1 MKFSNMIDRPYGVDW
16 LWKWKDQE
24 PIKVVTG
31 IRRCGKSTLLSMFQ
45 NQLTESGIADGQIV
59 AINFEHPDFIELD
72 NSAGVWKYL
81 KPRIFKGRTTYV
93 FLDEIQRVKDFEK
106 VVDGLFTLP
115 DVDVYITGSNS
126 YLLSGELAT
135 YLSGRYVTLHLM
147 PLSFQEYYRGVASGG
162 SPERAYRDYLAFTS
176 FPHNRAWD
184 AEPSLVADY
193 LEGIVNTVLRKDVI
207 NRNAFRNPVALDA
220 VTRYIFD
227 NIGNL
232 TSIRNIACVLKSE
245 GVSIDASSVEDYVSA
260 LCGAYLAYKA
270 VPKDLRGRELLKSG
284 AKYYA
289 VDIGLRRFMLGSRA
303 FDAGR
308 VLENVIY
315 LELVRRHQ
323 EVYVGRVDGR
333 EVDFVTR
340 DGGEVRYWQVAETL
354 RGDGVRSREFAPLK
368 AIADHCPKTILSLD
382 LDPVGYESGIKT
394 MNALDYLL
402 DRRAEDLKGA

>member
-1 MKFSNMIDRPYGVDW
+1 MIDRPYGIDW

-45 NQLTESGIADGQIV
+45 NQLTESGIDDGQIV

-72 NSAGVWKYL
+72 NSASVWKYL

-184 AEPSLVADY
+184 TEPSLVADY
-193 LEGIVNTVLRKDVI
+193 LEGIVNTARSRLRDRRHERRGSFTIRPRPPSRSPSTRRSRPTAKMRKRPIVLDVT
-207 NRNAFRNPVALDA
+207 F
-220 VTRYIFD
+220 
-227 NIGNL
+227 
-232 TSIRNIACVLKSE
+232 
-245 GVSIDASSVEDYVSA
+245 
-260 LCGAYLAYKA
+260 
-270 VPKDLRGRELLKSG
+270 
-284 AKYYA
+284 
-289 VDIGLRRFMLGSRA
+289 RRFA
-303 FDAGR
+303 CKQD
-308 VLENVIY
+308 
-315 LELVRRHQ
+315 
-323 EVYVGRVDGR
+323 
-333 EVDFVTR
+333 
-340 DGGEVRYWQVAETL
+340 ETVKK
-354 RGDGVRSREFAPLK
+354 GDL
-368 AIADHCPKTILSLD
+368 T
-382 LDPVGYESGIKT
+382 
-394 MNALDYLL
+394 
-402 DRRAEDLKGA
+402 